1 MKRGRKGSVVE
12 VPVVVET
19 PLEGMKG
26 CLQEVQ
32 ILFIIIYYYTLCSW
46 NSVVILTSLLTK
58 LLSYQLLEHKY

>member
-1 MKRGRKGSVVE
+1 
-12 VPVVVET
+12 
-19 PLEGMKG
+19 LEGMKG